1 MCRHGACVVWADG
14 LGKWSTEMASAGG
27 RDCVVVWG
35 VRRDA
40 PHACRMLLP
49 TAVLHHADMLFHAV
63 GLSCCVPAAELRRC
77 SALRELHLEYNR
89 LATPL
94 LDLTHAS
101 ALESLQV

>member
-1 MCRHGACVVWADG
+1 
-14 LGKWSTEMASAGG
+14 
-27 RDCVVVWG
+27 
-35 VRRDA
+35 
-40 PHACRMLLP
+40 
-49 TAVLHHADMLFHAV
+49 MLFHAV